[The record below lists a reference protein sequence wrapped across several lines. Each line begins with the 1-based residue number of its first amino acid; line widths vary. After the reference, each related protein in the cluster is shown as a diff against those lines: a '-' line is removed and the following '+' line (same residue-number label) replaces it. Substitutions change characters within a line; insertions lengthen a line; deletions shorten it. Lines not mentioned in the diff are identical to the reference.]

1 MDLYL
6 VRHGIAEDATEE
18 IDDASRALTPKGR
31 KRFVRGVRGLARL
44 GVRFDRVV
52 FSPLL
57 RAQETAELLVPI
69 CDGELEVDCALAEPP
84 CDELV
89 GRLAQR
95 TEERL
100 ALVGHEPYLSHLCG
114 WLLFGWRVF
123 EDRAAARTFTLEKGG
138 VVHLRGELV
147 PGSMSLVAFY
157 PASALRK
164 LARR

>member
-6 VRHGIAEDATEE
+6 VRHAIAEDATEE
-18 IDDASRALTPKGR
+18 QDDALRPLTRAGR
-31 KRFVRGVRGLARL
+31 KRFAREVRGLARIDV
-44 GVRFDRVV
+44 GFDRVL

-57 RAQETAELLVPI
+57 RAQETAELLAPI
-69 CDGELEVDCALAEPP
+69 CDGELEVDSALAQSPGE
-84 CDELV
+84 ELV
-89 GRLAQR
+89 ERLARR

-114 WLLFGWRVF
+114 WLMFGWRVF
-123 EDRAAARTFTLEKGG
+123 EDRASARTFTLEKGG
-138 VVHLRGELV
+138 VAHLRGAPV

>member
-6 VRHGIAEDATEE
+6 VRHAIAEDATDKISDEE
-18 IDDASRALTPKGR
+18 RALTLHGR
-31 KRFVRGVRGLARL
+31 KRFRRGVRGLSRL
-44 GVRFDRVV
+44 DVGFDRVI

-57 RAQETAELLVPI
+57 RAQETAELLAPL
-69 CDGELEVDCALAEPP
+69 CDGELEVDAALAHPP
-84 CDELV
+84 DEALV
-89 GRLAQR
+89 ERLANR

-123 EDRAAARTFTLEKGG
+123 EDRATARTFTLDKGG
-138 VVHLRGELV
+138 VVHLRGAPV